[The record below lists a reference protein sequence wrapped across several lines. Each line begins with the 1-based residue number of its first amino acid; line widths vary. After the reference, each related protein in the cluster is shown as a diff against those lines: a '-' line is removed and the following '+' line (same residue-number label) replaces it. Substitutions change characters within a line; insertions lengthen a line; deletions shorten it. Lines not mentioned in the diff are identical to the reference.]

1 VWTWARGSGGTRTVN
16 TMPNSLCSNG
26 LHTEFEEDG
35 CTKQE
40 QARWKLAMSAMLVRK
55 PAIAAMLLGSRS
67 VTHVE
72 RGLFRGILV
81 WPATN

>member
-1 VWTWARGSGGTRTVN
+1 
-16 TMPNSLCSNG
+16 MPNSRLNNG

-40 QARWKLAMSAMLVRK
+40 QARWKLAMSWTVVRK

-67 VTHVE
+67 VTHVG
-72 RGLFRGILV
+72 RVISSTGLR
-81 WPATN
+81 